1 MLAFYLNVPKIH
13 IIDANKAKGS
23 HGLEAITFLV
33 MMVVKILWVCNTPL
47 FLVPSALVGT
57 LLLLFLR

>member
-33 MMVVKILWVCNTPL
+33 MMVVKILWVCKYTTIP
-47 FLVPSALVGT
+47 GT
-57 LLLLFLR
+57 